1 MLQREFGGRTA
12 FNEPFA
18 RRVVALTALA
28 STSRPSPVTHMQHI
42 RFGLSIDS
50 GAGAHFSAAVG
61 RSALG
66 PLGLLNVLE
75 THLGLLR
82 APVSQSER
90 VVQMRQ
96 CLRAAMTAPRFY
108 ATQLR
113 GG

>member
-1 MLQREFGGRTA
+1 
-12 FNEPFA
+12 
-18 RRVVALTALA
+18 
-28 STSRPSPVTHMQHI
+28 MQHI

-66 PLGLLNVLE
+66 PLALLNVLE

-82 APVSQSER
+82 APVAQSER

-96 CLRAAMTAPRFY
+96 CLRAAMTEPRF
-108 ATQLR
+108 
-113 GG
+113 

>member
-1 MLQREFGGRTA
+1 
-12 FNEPFA
+12 
-18 RRVVALTALA
+18 
-28 STSRPSPVTHMQHI
+28 MQHI

-50 GAGAHFSAAVG
+50 GAGAHFHAAVG

-82 APVSQSER
+82 APVAQSER

-96 CLRAAMTAPRFY
+96 CLRSAMTGPPEFDNSSSSTRRHLNGIKGLASFGEFSCNG
-108 ATQLR
+108 TSLSVCSSFQ
-113 GG
+113 